1 MVDVLARDIVLVV
14 YVLWLITTGALV
26 FFMQAGFAF
35 LEGGQVR
42 SKNSTH
48 VYMKMCTNIGIGT
61 LVWWLFGYGIFSGN
75 WNYCLL
81 GVQDPANADFLNTF
95 GHWYTMW
102 GFCIVSCAIASG
114 SITERF
120 TFTGYIIYV
129 ILYCGLMYPFFGWLA
144 WSAGPLLQWGY
155 IDYAG
160 SVVVHFQGGLTALIA
175 AMIIGPRLGKYSRIK
190 KCGWLFELG
199 AGECKTY
206 PGHNVA
212 QMMLGVFILCVCFYG
227 FNVGSV
233 LIGSLCEP
241 STEATARKILDILI
255 ADLPTTTIN
264 TTMCMAGGIFG
275 AMFGGWLIN
284 GKSDPLSTGNG
295 AIAGL
300 VAICSGV
307 AFMHPGFAYGMGVV
321 AGAIIPLVVRGLDK
335 IGIDDAVGTCGV
347 HCTAGAI
354 GGLGTGVMG
363 YIRNTYHG
371 VSCDMGVQVLG
382 FGICIGYAVICS
394 IIIFGGFKA
403 VGLARVTEE
412 EESTGLDLV
421 EHKTPTYPEFV
432 IR

>member
-144 WSAGPLLQWGY
+144 WAAGPLLQWGY

-160 SVVVHFQGGLTALIA
+160 SVVVHFQGGLTALVA

-190 KCGWLFELG
+190 KCGWLFEFG

-307 AFMHPGFAYGMGVV
+307 AFMHPGFAYGLGIVC
-321 AGAIIPLVVRGLDK
+321 GAIIPLVVRGLDK

-354 GGLGTGVMG
+354 GGLATGVMG
-363 YIRNTYHG
+363 LIRNTYHG

-382 FGICIGYAVICS
+382 FGICIGYAAICA

-403 VGLARVTEE
+403 IGLARVTEE